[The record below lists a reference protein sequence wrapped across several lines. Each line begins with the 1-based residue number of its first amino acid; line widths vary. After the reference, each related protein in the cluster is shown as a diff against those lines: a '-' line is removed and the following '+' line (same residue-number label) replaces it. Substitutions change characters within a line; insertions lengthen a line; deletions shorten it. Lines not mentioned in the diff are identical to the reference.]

1 MLSWFRFQSRV
12 NSSLIKQK
20 KGTDMCD
27 FPDRLSFISRVL
39 DSFFISSF
47 LYRLILKHMSQT
59 ETGMNNIKAEL
70 WTLIYLFQYSVLL
83 IQSIHSVHVLSHK
96 YLAVWPFSQ
105 EVLWSLS
112 FPGGSFGFLIHCPVW
127 EETNSHF
134 ISLAR
139 AHANTGTDWNK
150 SPTFLS
156 QSSDSPRFSNYSS
169 SPRCQEYAVR
179 DGNNVKV
186 QHFR

>member
-1 MLSWFRFQSRV
+1 M
-12 NSSLIKQK
+12 
-20 KGTDMCD
+20 
-27 FPDRLSFISRVL
+27 
-39 DSFFISSF
+39 
-47 LYRLILKHMSQT
+47 
-59 ETGMNNIKAEL
+59 
-70 WTLIYLFQYSVLL
+70 LL

-112 FPGGSFGFLIHCPVW
+112 FPGRSFGFVIHCSVR
-127 EETNSHF
+127 EETNCHF
-134 ISLAR
+134 IPLAP

-150 SPTFLS
+150 SSTFLS

-179 DGNNVKV
+179 DGNKVKV
-186 QHFR
+186 QHFRWARVALKLMWWQRSDITSTSTMVANLSPSGGISRRSWTHNSGTL